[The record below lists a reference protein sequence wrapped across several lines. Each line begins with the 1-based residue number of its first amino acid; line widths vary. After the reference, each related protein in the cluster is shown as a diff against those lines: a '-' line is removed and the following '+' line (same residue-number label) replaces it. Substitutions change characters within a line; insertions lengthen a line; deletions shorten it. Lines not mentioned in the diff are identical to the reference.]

1 MNSLLVYDYE
11 TTGAD
16 PVRDRPMQFACVRTD
31 LDLNVIGKPTTLYC
45 QPYPDLLP
53 DPVACLITG
62 ITPQLCQQV
71 GLPELRFVDD
81 VLRELGTPGTISL
94 GYNAIAFD
102 DEVTRFMLWRN
113 LIDPYARE
121 WKDGCGRWDLIDLVR
136 ATYALRPDTLEWPR
150 DDKGKVSFRLERL
163 TKANG
168 LLHESA
174 HDALSDVL
182 ATIALARRI
191 KEGQPQLYA
200 HYFSMRDKGLALQ
213 EMDVEQKSPF
223 LYVSRATRDAA
234 GVRIMMP
241 IAPHPTNRN
250 EVIAWDLASDP
261 RQLLDI
267 DAETMRR
274 RLFTPAAE
282 RPEGFEPMPIESIA
296 ANKSPAVLKNLSAL
310 SRERAAEL
318 GIDLGAALANV
329 PVMLGVLGAVD
340 LPRLLQV
347 VYARDPIE
355 GDAEEAL
362 YAGFIGSA
370 DRRMLDQ
377 LRTMDP
383 GNLASV
389 KPVFSDPRL
398 DVLFL
403 RYKARHFPEA
413 LSQRELDKWEE
424 HRFDKLITGY
434 PGSRTVAMVREA
446 VARCRHELSE
456 SKEPVDPA
464 RYTVLDEV
472 LAYTDGIAAVID
484 PFGTVAPAPALT
496 TPAESPAV
504 APMEPAPAPVQPDL
518 FGGPDVT
525 SATRRVRTRRRPAG
539 A

>member
-31 LDLNVIGKPTTLYC
+31 LDLNVIGRPTTLYC

-53 DPVACLITG
+53 DPTACLITG

-81 VLRELGTPGTISL
+81 VLRELATPGTISL

-102 DEVTRFMLWRN
+102 DELTRFMLWRN

-121 WKDGCGRWDLIDLVR
+121 WKDGNGRWDLIDLVR

-150 DDKGKVSFRLERL
+150 NEEGKVSFRLERL
-163 TKANG
+163 SKANG

-191 KEGQPQLYA
+191 RERQPQLYA

-241 IAPHPTNRN
+241 IAPHPTKRN
-250 EVIAWDLASDP
+250 EVIAWDLAGDP

-274 RLFTPAAE
+274 RLFTPAAG

-329 PVMLGVLGAVD
+329 PVMLGVLGALD

-347 VYARDPIE
+347 VYARDPLE
-355 GDAEEAL
+355 CDAEEAL

-370 DRRMLDQ
+370 DRRMLDR

-434 PGSRTVAMVREA
+434 PGSRTVAMVRA
-446 VARCRHELSE
+446 TVARCRLELSA
-456 SKEPVDPA
+456 SNEPVDPA
-464 RYTVLDEV
+464 RYAVLDEV

-484 PFGTVAPAPALT
+484 PFGTVAPAPSLE
-496 TPAESPAV
+496 TPSDSPAP
-504 APMEPAPAPVQPDL
+504 APTEPPPAPVQPDL

-525 SATRRVRTRRRPAG
+525 PATRRVRARRRPAG